1 MDNIKVINDYNE
13 VDFLLFDIEYNNYL
27 NLQFKN
33 NNLKNYFL
41 SKLNELNINTNLI
54 NCNSSIERFY
64 DDYQQEGLKV
74 FFNIDL
80 CKDFDILKIVKNT
93 PSINIW

>member
-1 MDNIKVINDYNE
+1 MDNIKLINDYNE

-93 PSINIW
+93 PGINIW